1 MQRSG
6 RTLLVTGATGGMGRP
21 LCAALAAAGDDLVL
35 CARSAEPLEALAH
48 QLERDHGGSH
58 RALIADMGDLG
69 SVARFGARL
78 TAEIARLDG
87 AVLMP
92 PQPARSNNPL
102 PDPAAW
108 QALFHGSFIGPLELL
123 KKAIGAMDPDP
134 AAGRRAKVVIVSGL
148 TSAQVLGHYAM
159 GNVLRT
165 AWLGQAK
172 TLAFALGPRGI
183 HINTV
188 SFGGTLTPYYVGQIE
203 LRAQTNGVTLAEQ
216 IAAET
221 ENVPLRKYGTAE
233 EAARTIQML
242 LSPVSDHMTGNNLLQ
257 EGGFTRA
264 Y

>member
-1 MQRSG
+1 LVRSG
-6 RTLLVTGATGGMGRP
+6 RTILVTGATGGMGRP

-35 CARSAEPLEALAH
+35 CARSEEPLEALAGE
-48 QLERDHGGSH
+48 LARDHGGSC
-58 RALIADMGDLG
+58 RAMVVDMSDLA
-69 SVARFGARL
+69 SVARFGEQVRAQSVG
-78 TAEIARLDG
+78 LDG

-92 PQPARSNNPL
+92 PQPARSNDPL

-108 QALFHGSFIGPLELL
+108 TALFHGSFIVPLELL

-134 AAGRRAKVVIVSGL
+134 EAGRRAKVVIVSGL

-188 SFGGTLTPYYVGQIE
+188 SFGGTLTPYYLGQIE
-203 LRAQTNGVTLAEQ
+203 KRAQAAGVSLAEQ
-216 IAAET
+216 ITAET
-221 ENVPLRKYGTAE
+221 DNVPLRKYGSPE
-233 EAARTIQML
+233 EAAATIQML
-242 LSPVSDHMTGNNLLQ
+242 LSPVSDHMTGINLLQ

>member
-1 MQRSG
+1 M
-6 RTLLVTGATGGMGRP
+6 TGATGGMGRP
-21 LCAALAAAGDDLVL
+21 LCNMLAAAGDDLVL
-35 CARSAEPLEALAH
+35 CARSPEPLVELA
-48 QLERDHGGSH
+48 QELTLDHGGSH
-58 RALIADMGDLG
+58 RAVAVDMADLG
-69 SVARFGARL
+69 SVARFGDWLRDSALALR
-78 TAEIARLDG
+78 G

-92 PQPARSNNPL
+92 PQPARTNDPL
-102 PDPAAW
+102 PDPAVW
-108 QALFHGSFIGPLELL
+108 TALFHGSFIGPLDLL
-123 KKAIGAMDPDP
+123 KHAIGAMDPDP
-134 AAGRRAKVVIVSGL
+134 DTGRRAKIVIVSGL
-148 TSAQVLGHYAM
+148 TSAQVLGHYAT

-188 SFGGTLTPYYVGQIE
+188 SFGGTLTPYYVGLIE
-203 LRAQTNGVTLAEQ
+203 GRAQANGVTLAEQ

-221 ENVPLRKYGTAE
+221 DNVPLRKYGTAE

-242 LSPVSDHMTGNNLLQ
+242 LSPVSDHMTGINLLQ